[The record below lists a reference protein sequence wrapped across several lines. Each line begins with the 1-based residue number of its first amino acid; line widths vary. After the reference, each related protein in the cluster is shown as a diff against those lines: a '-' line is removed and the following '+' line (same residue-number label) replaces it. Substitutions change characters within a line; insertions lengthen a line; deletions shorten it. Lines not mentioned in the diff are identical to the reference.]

1 MQDGVS
7 CIQVIQN
14 SILISGSN
22 DNQIKIWNLN
32 KKSITTLEGHTNSVF
47 CFEIISDE
55 IIISGSADSTIKC
68 WNILTFECMK
78 TLEGFKFSK
87 KCVYKF

>member
-1 MQDGVS
+1 M
-7 CIQVIQN
+7 
-14 SILISGSN
+14 
-22 DNQIKIWNLN
+22 N

-68 WNILTFECMK
+68 WNILTSECMK
-78 TLEGFKFSK
+78 TLEG
-87 KCVYKF
+87 V